1 MGEVVGVCRK
11 CGARGASLE
20 FRHVYTVDGHEV
32 EIYCLICG
40 NSLATMPIKKWEER
54 IEMSKIGDCKKCGKK
69 RVSLPA
75 RGLCSV
81 CYRAEREAERA
92 AENVTEVDCAKPEP
106 APVFESPYE
115 TDDYEE
121 LLEDA
126 ANEQLDAIA
135 EDQVAAVLDRPAAD
149 FPALLDATL
158 ADLRKFLIAKNR
170 AYGNSALEPVRVF
183 SKADPVE
190 QLRVRIDDKL
200 SRLLRGADCGEDT
213 EMDLLG
219 YLALLQVARRW
230 PSCTS
235 AATGARKA

>member
-1 MGEVVGVCRK
+1 MGEVVGVCSK

-40 NSLATMPIKKWEER
+40 NSLATMPINKWEER
-54 IEMSKIGDCKKCGKK
+54 IEMSKIGDCKSCGKK

-75 RGLCSV
+75 RNLCKA
-81 CYRAEREAERA
+81 CWDKDRA
-92 AENVTEVDCAKPEP
+92 AEKAAEIKVDEVLVEEVTDAGVVAVVENPVVDVVDC
-106 APVFESPYE
+106 
-115 TDDYEE
+115 D
-121 LLEDA
+121 
-126 ANEQLDAIA
+126 
-135 EDQVAAVLDRPAAD
+135 AAD

-190 QLRVRIDDKL
+190 QIRVRIDDKL

-219 YLALLQVARRW
+219 YLTLLQVARRW
-230 PSCTS
+230 PCTS
-235 AATGARKA
+235 VATGARKA

>member
-1 MGEVVGVCRK
+1 M
-11 CGARGASLE
+11 S
-20 FRHVYTVDGHEV
+20 T
-32 EIYCLICG
+32 IG
-40 NSLATMPIKKWEER
+40 N
-54 IEMSKIGDCKKCGKK
+54 CKKCGKK

-81 CYRAEREAERA
+81 CYRAERDAERA
-92 AENVTEVDCAKPEP
+92 AERKVDEVVIDEVADESVVAVVENPVVAVVENPVVAVVDC
-106 APVFESPYE
+106 
-115 TDDYEE
+115 D
-121 LLEDA
+121 
-126 ANEQLDAIA
+126 
-135 EDQVAAVLDRPAAD
+135 AAD

-213 EMDLLG
+213 ELDLLG
-219 YLALLQVARRW
+219 YLTLLQVARRW
-230 PSCTS
+230 PCTS
-235 AATGARKA
+235 AVTGAKKA